1 MDNAIK
7 QKLLDEFE
15 TMRLIESDARQF
27 YLKASNDPK
36 ISERGVRN
44 CFGRIAEDELRHVE
58 LVEQV
63 MNIIR
68 NCL

>member
-1 MDNAIK
+1 MDNATK
-7 QKLLDEFE
+7 QKLIDEFE
-15 TMRLIESDARQF
+15 TMRLIESDAREF
-27 YLKASNDPK
+27 YIKASNDPK
-36 ISERGVRN
+36 ISQNSVRD

-58 LVEQV
+58 LVEQI